1 MTSQL
6 LKSDGYLKIGLGSRK
21 NTNAVNTDA
30 KNEKPA
36 ANCWGFE
43 DVTEDR
49 LKVLY
54 RNVNDTHSYF
64 VNSQGR

>member
-6 LKSDGYLKIGLGSRK
+6 MKSEGYLKIGLESQK

-36 ANCWGFE
+36 ANCWWFE